1 MMSNLSN
8 PVARTRRKL
17 VPRFLVA
24 TLVSAVISSL
34 CVALPAK
41 ADNPPRKILTGWI
54 PYYSIK
60 TSLPAAINNAD
71 LIKEVMPFWYTL
83 KFNGKTNS
91 TVVTDLYT
99 PANPSVPMAQT
110 VGALRGAGFS
120 LIPTI
125 TDGTAKD
132 VLAGLLA
139 KPASRTQIAQVI
151 TDMVVANNYDG
162 IDLDFE
168 GFAFVDGNKTWSKT
182 APLWTAFVKEL
193 SGLLRSQKKLLSV
206 STPYVLDPA
215 GAQKGYYVYAWAAIA
230 PYIDRL
236 RIMTYDYSV
245 AKVGPLGPITWAD
258 RTVQYAVKVMPAS
271 KVYVGIAGYGRDWV
285 TSVSGVCPANVASVI
300 KGGAKAATFVMRDA
314 QNLAASYGVTPTFNE
329 QYGEMTFSYQKVYNG
344 TTASGL
350 ATSCTAQRTAWYQD
364 SKSFTLRAALVD
376 KYRLGGIAEWTL
388 GMEEPL
394 ALEGIRAVA
403 KSIAPDQVTASI
415 TIDKTAITYGEPI
428 SITGLFAI
436 KDKSP
441 LANVSIRIEG
451 KSSGDTTWRLLT
463 TATTDSL
470 GKFIKPLLI
479 GKATT
484 IRAFSDGTWE
494 RGEGISNEIAISLS
508 RLIFVNPP
516 ASVKKSESFTVTGS
530 IRPRNAGTFIQVEK
544 LVAGK
549 WQPFGSVLTTDAQ
562 GAFIIPIVVQPKGVL
577 TLRVSAAAEATWPI
591 ATTQPFSILIRGVGA
606 SELVK

>member
-1 MMSNLSN
+1 MMRKNRR
-8 PVARTRRKL
+8 VASAIAAL
-17 VPRFLVA
+17 VCATFLA
-24 TLVSAVISSL
+24 GTFIA
-34 CVALPAK
+34 PAAQ

-83 KFNGKTNS
+83 KFDGKNQKA
-91 TVVTDLYT
+91 VVTDLYT

-110 VGALRGAGFS
+110 VGALRNAGFA
-120 LIPTI
+120 LMPTI

-139 KPASRTQIAQVI
+139 KPASRTQIVQAI
-151 TDMVVANNYDG
+151 TSMVLTNNYDG

-168 GFAFVDGNKTWSKT
+168 GFAFVDSNSTWSKT
-182 APLWTAFVKEL
+182 APLWTAFIKEL
-193 SGLLRSQKKLLSV
+193 SASLHAEKKLLSV
-206 STPYVLDPA
+206 STPYVLDPK
-215 GAQKGYYVYAWAAIA
+215 GTQKGYYVYAWAAIA

-245 AKVGPLGPITWAD
+245 AKVGPLGPITWTE
-258 RTVQYAVKVMPAS
+258 RTLQYAVSVMPAS
-271 KVYVGIAGYGRDWV
+271 KVFIGIAGYGRDWV

-314 QNLAASYGVTPTFNE
+314 QTLAASYGVAPVFNE

-344 TTASGL
+344 LTAGGL
-350 ATSCTAQRTAWYQD
+350 STSCTAQRTAWYQD
-364 SKSFTLRAALVD
+364 SKAFTLRAALVD

-394 ALEGIRAVA
+394 ALEGIRNVA
-403 KSIAPDQVTASI
+403 KAIAPDQVTAAI
-415 TIDKTAITYGEPI
+415 TIDKTAIEYGDPI
-428 SITGLFAI
+428 SIAGTFTI

-441 LANVSIRIEG
+441 LANIAVRIEG
-451 KSSGDTTWRLLT
+451 KSVGDSTWRLLT
-463 TATTDSL
+463 TATTDAS
-470 GKFIKPLLI
+470 GKISKPLLI

-484 IRAFSDGTWE
+484 IRAYSEGTWE
-494 RGEGISNEIAISLS
+494 RGEGISNEIAITMS
-508 RLIFVNPP
+508 RLLFVTAPS
-516 ASVKKSESFTVTGS
+516 SVKKNETFTVTGS
-530 IRPRNAGTFIQVEK
+530 IRPRETGTFIQFEK
-544 LVAGK
+544 LAAGK
-549 WQPFGSVLTTDAQ
+549 WQPFGSVITTDPQ
-562 GAFIIPIVVQPKGVL
+562 GAFTFPVAGQVKGVL
-577 TLRVSAAAEATWPI
+577 TLRVSAAAQAQWPI
-591 ATTQPFSILIRGVGA
+591 TTSKPFSILIRGVGS

>member
-1 MMSNLSN
+1 M
-8 PVARTRRKL
+8 KL
-17 VPRFLVA
+17 PRFIAPLLALTLLAGVVA
-24 TLVSAVISSL
+24 APSSS
-34 CVALPAK
+34 

-83 KFNGKTNS
+83 KFDGKS
-91 TVVTDLYT
+91 QKAVVTDLYT

-110 VGALRGAGFS
+110 VGALRNAGFS

-139 KPASRTQIAQVI
+139 KPAARTQIVEAI
-151 TDMVVANNYDG
+151 TAMVVANNYDG

-168 GFAFVDGNKTWSKT
+168 GFAFVDSNATWSKT
-182 APLWTAFVKEL
+182 APLWTAFIKEL
-193 SGLLRSQKKLLSV
+193 STSLHAQKKVLSV
-206 STPYVLDPA
+206 STPYVLDPK

-245 AKVGPLGPITWAD
+245 SKVGPLGPISWTE
-258 RTVQYAVKVMPAS
+258 RTLQYAVSVMPAS
-271 KVYVGIAGYGRDWV
+271 KVFIGIAGYGRDWV
-285 TSVSGVCPANVASVI
+285 TAVSGVCPANVALVI

-314 QNLAASYGVTPTFNE
+314 QTLAASYGVTPVFNE

-344 TTASGL
+344 TTAAGL

-364 SKSFTLRAALVD
+364 AKAFALRAALVD

-394 ALEGIRAVA
+394 ALEGIRNVA
-403 KSIAPDQVTASI
+403 KAIAPDQVTASL
-415 TIDKTAITYGEPI
+415 TVDKSAIEYGDPI
-428 SITGLFAI
+428 SVTGTFNI

-441 LANVSIRIEG
+441 LVNVTVRIEG
-451 KSSGDTTWRLLT
+451 KSAGDSTWRLLT
-463 TATTDSL
+463 TATTDAA
-470 GKFIKPLLI
+470 GKFTKPLLI

-484 IRAFSDGTWE
+484 VRAYSEGTWE
-494 RGEGISNEIAISLS
+494 RGEGISNESSIAVS
-508 RLIFVNPP
+508 RLIFLSAP
-516 ASVKKSESFTVTGS
+516 ASVKKSDSFTVTGS
-530 IRPRNAGTFIQVEK
+530 VRPRSAGTFIQIEK

-549 WQPFGSVLTTDAQ
+549 WQPFGSVLTSDAQ
-562 GAFIIPIVVQPKGVL
+562 GGFVLPIAAQPKGVL
-577 TLRVSAAAEATWPI
+577 TLRVSAAAEALWPI
-591 ATTQPFSILIRGVGA
+591 ATSAPFSILIRGVGS